1 MKHYKKIGDRAKA
14 MGIDPIDAIL
24 AVKRCKDRGG
34 YNLNL
39 AKLAEFPDY
48 DFAHDVMGIIRNI
61 TDDCQL
67 KDDFLP
73 RCCD

>member
-1 MKHYKKIGDRAKA
+1 MTHYKQIGDRAKT
-14 MGIDPIDAIL
+14 MGIDPIYAIL

-34 YNLNL
+34 YNLNI
-39 AKLAEFPDY
+39 AKLVEFPEY
-48 DFAHDVMGIIRNI
+48 DFAHDVMGIIHNI
-61 TDDCQL
+61 TDGGQL